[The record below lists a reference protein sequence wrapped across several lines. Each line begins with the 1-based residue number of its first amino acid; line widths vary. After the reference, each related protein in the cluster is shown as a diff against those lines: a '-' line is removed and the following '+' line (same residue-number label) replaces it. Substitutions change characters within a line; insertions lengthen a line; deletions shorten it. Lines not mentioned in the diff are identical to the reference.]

1 MLTVACPYRIYRI
14 LRQGNCLAD
23 MADCRYPVFVCMRS
37 VSFQAGHIV
46 VDGRGWRAGGVET
59 LYS

>member
-37 VSFQAGHIV
+37 VSFQARHIV
-46 VDGRGWRAGGVET
+46 VDGRGWRAG
-59 LYS
+59 

>member
-46 VDGRGWRAGGVET
+46 VDGRGWRAG
-59 LYS
+59 